1 MGQGVIWNSINTD
14 AYQRLYLKRKKKNTL
29 ESEKNSKIIFQIKG
43 KKDTKIL
50 CKSLN

>member
-1 MGQGVIWNSINTD
+1 MGQGFIWNSINTD
-14 AYQRLYLKRKKKNTL
+14 AYQRLYLKRKKKTL